1 MTGEGPLGPDSGDHL
16 DQWSFPKVSLTKIEK
31 RKILA
36 TVIKIAVETMFNTHI
51 YCFDSTY
58 YLQQNGGPIGLHATF
73 AVARLAMVDWD
84 RKWLYKME
92 TNNTT
97 LEDASRYMD
106 DVRAFMHAVRK
117 IVGR

>member
-1 MTGEGPLGPDSGDHL
+1 MSKL
-16 DQWSFPKVSLTKIEK
+16 EK

-58 YLQQNGGPIGLHATF
+58 YLQMKGGPIGLRATC

-84 RKWLYKME
+84 RK
-92 TNNTT
+92 
-97 LEDASRYMD
+97 
-106 DVRAFMHAVRK
+106 
-117 IVGR
+117 